1 MTKIITGFILISLLL
16 ASLRVQAQHCDID
29 SLNARFVTMK
39 QKDQD
44 IRKELMKAVSQYQK
58 DGSGQM
64 NLLTLSGKMKA
75 QDQQNQ
81 KELLGIFEG
90 CSWPEALNEDS
101 HSTIYLILQHS
112 PDALMREHYPTVEA
126 YAQKGLL
133 APDDAAT
140 MYDRLQMNA
149 GLPQRYGTQTFSDSQ
164 NRNQV
169 WPVEDVEKLEDLRKS
184 VGLPTMEAYFQIAR
198 DSFKVE
204 MVWDKT
210 LTLEKAKKMK

>member
-81 KELLGIFEG
+81 AEPSEP
-90 CSWPEALNEDS
+90 S
-101 HSTIYLILQHS
+101 
-112 PDALMREHYPTVEA
+112 RER
-126 YAQKGLL
+126 K
-133 APDDAAT
+133 
-140 MYDRLQMNA
+140 
-149 GLPQRYGTQTFSDSQ
+149 PQNDQLFLSFS
-164 NRNQV
+164 
-169 WPVEDVEKLEDLRKS
+169 L
-184 VGLPTMEAYFQIAR
+184 
-198 DSFKVE
+198 
-204 MVWDKT
+204 
-210 LTLEKAKKMK
+210 